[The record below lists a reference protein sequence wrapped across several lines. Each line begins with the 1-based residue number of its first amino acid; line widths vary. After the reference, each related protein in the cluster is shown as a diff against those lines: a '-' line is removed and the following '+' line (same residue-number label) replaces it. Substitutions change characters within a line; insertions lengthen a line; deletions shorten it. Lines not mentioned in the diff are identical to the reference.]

1 MQGST
6 QLQALAAVLQEALLL
21 PSMTL
26 AVASCF
32 RPMLLPL
39 VDALVDQE
47 LSTDLKSGAPQVQVA
62 VALISLL
69 ELAPYLARYAASIC
83 CFSEVKQHIHDV
95 SQVHTVIG

>member
-47 LSTDLKSGAPQVQVA
+47 LSRDLKSGASQLQVA
-62 VALISLL
+62 V

-83 CFSEVKQHIHDV
+83 CLSEVKQHMHGV
-95 SQVHTVIG
+95 SQVHTLPW

>member
-1 MQGST
+1 MQGSV

-47 LSTDLKSGAPQVQVA
+47 LSTDLKSGAPQVQIA

-69 ELAPYLARYAASIC
+69 ELAPHVARYANFLC
-83 CFSEVKQHIHDV
+83 CLPGV
-95 SQVHTVIG
+95 